1 MHRNSVARLSKIEWF
16 SFHPISF
23 WRFIFIIKH
32 LVIVTNKCWDY
43 RRILF
48 HYRRFTLRGD
58 NQGRSFISLIFLSK
72 YLCRVKEW
80 RFRDCERVLNYYAKI
95 FLLFSF
101 PSSGAAITDAR
112 EKWSCLPS
120 DDICFRRRWRHGFGS
135 ADFVEYSPK
144 YSNKALFRRCSFSG
158 RILYC
163 LCTSP
168 AGWWRETSYWC
179 LFT

>member
-23 WRFIFIIKH
+23 WRFIVIIKH

-48 HYRRFTLRGD
+48 HYRRFTIRGD

-101 PSSGAAITDAR
+101 PF
-112 EKWSCLPS
+112 KWGCHRWRAWKVELPS
-120 DDICFRRRWRHGFGS
+120 FWRHLLSSTLTSWLRLSWLCG
-135 ADFVEYSPK
+135 
-144 YSNKALFRRCSFSG
+144 
-158 RILYC
+158 IL
-163 LCTSP
+163 
-168 AGWWRETSYWC
+168 AKI
-179 LFT
+179 